1 MKPLLLVVYPLH
13 VESMT
18 HELWGMRITKGGFN
32 NV

>member
-1 MKPLLLVVYPLH
+1 VVYPLH